1 MITEDDLRR
10 IIREELS
17 ELVALIQKM
26 SVQAPT
32 EPPPIMNDFRRAEM
46 AALAARDKSRA
57 KKALKGWDYSK
68 A

>member
-1 MITEDDLRR
+1 MITEEDVRR

-32 EPPPIMNDFRRAEM
+32 EPPPIMNDYLRAEREM
-46 AALAARDKSRA
+46 LADRDKKRA

-68 A
+68 V